1 MHNLSTPI
9 TLRRSS
15 RVPAVVP
22 ILVTSLEPETHFS
35 EVCETLVVSAH
46 GCAMR
51 SPIKLKTG
59 APLHFHSKDGRET
72 TAQVVSC
79 QPIGPDSQS
88 WKLGARLD
96 QPDNFW
102 GLPTCPKDWSPA
114 ATAFAPKKD
123 TSASATASA
132 PTPAKSASQPVQ
144 VAGNT
149 SEKLTQISE
158 EQLRRMMGEAVRPL
172 QAELALLKEKLAR
185 ADGNRSRFE
194 VSLSSIPPELEQQ
207 LESRIKEALAPRM
220 MNEAREQSANLLAAV
235 KTTIDQRTTEGY
247 QDFLHR
253 VADELQIVE
262 EKASE
267 ISGQIS
273 ENMRQQLRSG
283 TAEFQQKLIDAGNRL
298 KGLSEELLEYLQH
311 SLSDEHNARCAELE
325 RVRDAI
331 AAESARLQE
340 QVEYLD
346 VRIAKLDETACRLE
360 SGLDQQLQEMANH
373 SVSHARIELEKV
385 MDAILK
391 QAASRNAQA
400 LGNQL
405 DEACANMTTFQKGTV
420 SSASESLR
428 VQAAEALREFEQ
440 SMEELAG
447 QSIERWRMTL
457 ARGLNSLVKSLGEQ
471 FQLQAQSSKDVN

>member
-15 RVPAVVP
+15 RVPAAVP

-79 QPIGPDSQS
+79 QPIGPGSQS

-102 GLPTCPKDWSPA
+102 GLPTCPKDWSATSPA
-114 ATAFAPKKD
+114 LARQKGTS
-123 TSASATASA
+123 TSAAE
-132 PTPAKSASQPVQ
+132 PTPPKSASQPAP
-144 VAGNT
+144 VANNR
-149 SEKLTQISE
+149 SEKLTQVSE
-158 EQLRRMMGEAVRPL
+158 DQLRRMMAEAVRPL
-172 QAELALLKEKLAR
+172 QAEVAVLKEKLAR

-220 MNEAREQSANLLAAV
+220 MNEAREQSANLLSAV

-253 VADELQIVE
+253 VADELQAVE
-262 EKASE
+262 QKAKE

-273 ENMRQQLRSG
+273 EDVRQQLRNG
-283 TAEFQQKLIDAGNRL
+283 TTEFQQKLIDAGNRL
-298 KGLSEELLEYLQH
+298 KGLSEELLEYLQR
-311 SLSDEHNARCAELE
+311 SLNDEHNARCAELE
-325 RVRDAI
+325 RVRDAV

-346 VRIAKLDETACRLE
+346 VRISKLDDSASRLE
-360 SGLDQQLQEMANH
+360 SGLERQLQEMADH
-373 SVSHARIELEKV
+373 AVSHARTELERAT
-385 MDAILK
+385 DAILK
-391 QAASRNAQA
+391 QAALRNTQA

-405 DEACANMTTFQKGTV
+405 DEACANMVTFQKGTV
-420 SSASESLR
+420 ASASEALR
-428 VQAAEALREFEQ
+428 AQTAEALQEFER
-440 SMEELAG
+440 SMQELAG
-447 QSIERWRMTL
+447 QSMERWRMTM
-457 ARGLNSLVKSLGEQ
+457 AKGLNSLVRSLGEQ
-471 FQLQAQSSKDVN
+471 LQLQAESSTDVN